1 MKNKKI
7 VIFLVVVFFFT
18 FFIFYK
24 GLQNSNIYT
33 PNSNIKNDV
42 PSFKSKIFDKD
53 RTVNSDDILN
63 NDQFYLINVWASWC
77 VPCRDEHSF
86 LMNLRNQKNIEII
99 GINYKDNDQ
108 KAKNFLNE
116 LGNPYNKILSDKSGT
131 LAIEWGAYGV
141 PESFLL
147 QNKKI
152 IKKII
157 GPMNE
162 DNLLEIK
169 KLIQ

>member
-7 VIFLVVVFFFT
+7 VIFLIVVFFFT

-77 VPCRDEHSF
+77 VPCRDEHSY
-86 LMNLRNQKNIEII
+86 LMDLRNQKNIEII

-141 PESFLL
+141 PESFLI

-152 IKKII
+152 IKKIN

-162 DNLLEIK
+162 DNLLKINS
-169 KLIQ
+169 

>member
-7 VIFLVVVFFFT
+7 VIFLIVVFFFT

-33 PNSNIKNDV
+33 PYSNIKNDV

-86 LMNLRNQKNIEII
+86 LMDLRNQKNIEII

-116 LGNPYNKILSDKSGT
+116 LGNPYNKILSVVYLK
-131 LAIEWGAYGV
+131 
-141 PESFLL
+141 F
-147 QNKKI
+147 
-152 IKKII
+152 
-157 GPMNE
+157 
-162 DNLLEIK
+162 
-169 KLIQ
+169 

>member
-7 VIFLVVVFFFT
+7 VIFLIVVFFFT

-33 PNSNIKNDV
+33 PYSNIKNDV

-86 LMNLRNQKNIEII
+86 LMDLRNQKNIEII

-141 PESFLL
+141 PESFLI

-169 KLIQ
+169 KLIK

>member
-7 VIFLVVVFFFT
+7 VIFLIVVFFFT

-86 LMNLRNQKNIEII
+86 LMDLRNQKNIEII

-141 PESFLL
+141 PESFLI

-169 KLIQ
+169 KLIK

>member
-7 VIFLVVVFFFT
+7 VIFLIVVFFFT

-86 LMNLRNQKNIEII
+86 LMDLRNQKNIEII

-141 PESFLL
+141 PESFLI
-147 QNKKI
+147 KDGII
-152 IKKII
+152 IKRYI
-157 GPMNE
+157 GP
-162 DNLLEIK
+162 LSQK
-169 KLIQ
+169 

>member
-86 LMNLRNQKNIEII
+86 LMDLRNQKNIEII

-141 PESFLL
+141 PESFLI

>member
-7 VIFLVVVFFFT
+7 VILLIVVFFFT

-86 LMNLRNQKNIEII
+86 LMDLRNQKNIEII

-116 LGNPYNKILSDKSGT
+116 LGNPYDKILSDKSGT

-141 PESFLL
+141 PESFLI

-169 KLIQ
+169 KLIK